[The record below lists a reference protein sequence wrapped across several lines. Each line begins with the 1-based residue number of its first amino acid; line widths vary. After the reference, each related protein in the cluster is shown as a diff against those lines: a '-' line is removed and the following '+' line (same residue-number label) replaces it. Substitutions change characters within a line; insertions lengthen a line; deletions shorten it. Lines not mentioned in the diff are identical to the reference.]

1 MTATMSN
8 EANLNLNTNDKMF
21 PRAKC
26 RRMNVVLI
34 EYLTKT
40 SDRDKLRGFILSPI
54 HDPLI
59 HALKLKMFIF
69 VSCFIRLGR
78 PKNKAL
84 NKINIDSSTI
94 YNLFTFT
101 LYIRR

>member
-26 RRMNVVLI
+26 RWMNVVLI

-40 SDRDKLRGFILSPI
+40 SDRDKLRGLILSPI
-54 HDPLI
+54 HDPCSQTQNVYFPF
-59 HALKLKMFIF
+59 MFQQAE
-69 VSCFIRLGR
+69 
-78 PKNKAL
+78 KAF
-84 NKINIDSSTI
+84 KQSIE
-94 YNLFTFT
+94 
-101 LYIRR
+101 

>member
-1 MTATMSN
+1 MTGTMSN
-8 EANLNLNTNDKMF
+8 EANPNLNTNDKMF

-84 NKINIDSSTI
+84 NNFAFEIGFLSKK
-94 YNLFTFT
+94 LKMT
-101 LYIRR
+101 L

>member
-54 HDPLI
+54 HDPCSQTQNVYFRI
-59 HALKLKMFIF
+59 MFYHA
-69 VSCFIRLGR
+69 GE
-78 PKNKAL
+78 A
-84 NKINIDSSTI
+84 
-94 YNLFTFT
+94 
-101 LYIRR
+101 

>member
-40 SDRDKLRGFILSPI
+40 SDRDKLRGFI
-54 HDPLI
+54 
-59 HALKLKMFIF
+59 
-69 VSCFIRLGR
+69 
-78 PKNKAL
+78 
-84 NKINIDSSTI
+84 
-94 YNLFTFT
+94 
-101 LYIRR
+101 

>member
-1 MTATMSN
+1 MTGTMSN
-8 EANLNLNTNDKMF
+8 EANPNLNTNDKMF

-54 HDPLI
+54 HDPCSQTQNVFFPFMFQQAGE
-59 HALKLKMFIF
+59 ALKQSIE
-69 VSCFIRLGR
+69 
-78 PKNKAL
+78 
-84 NKINIDSSTI
+84 
-94 YNLFTFT
+94 
-101 LYIRR
+101 